1 MKTST
6 LLSYFQC
13 LLEIYMIVYYIDHR
27 TLSLAKPS
35 ILELPLEV
43 AVSKSRMKE
52 RRIGN
57 GFLAYVALL
66 Y

>member
-1 MKTST
+1 
-6 LLSYFQC
+6 
-13 LLEIYMIVYYIDHR
+13 MIVYYIDHR